1 MGLFKGAKFTSRS
14 QKIDA
19 FQSTV
24 CEFGTP
30 VPLLYGTCKVS
41 PNLMCYQDFE
51 TKEKRTT
58 QKSGKS
64 KSTTITYL
72 YYVYAELALGEG
84 VISGIDKV
92 WIGDKAYDGL
102 NALNA
107 NSSNEGAGLS
117 LNKGDNNQP
126 TTYMSTNH
134 ADIATGYDN
143 LAYLYGRIF
152 LGEDNASMP
161 SYSFEV
167 RGSLIAD
174 NTDANPAYVI
184 KDILSK
190 IGLGSYIDEASFA
203 DYAKYCAN
211 ADLLI
216 STPNDAFSRQDKAQT
231 IIANLLEITN
241 TYMYWSVDRFK
252 FAVRDDVQRAEWLP
266 NTQIMYDLTADDFIP
281 QSGSP
286 IIVKRKDSTEIY
298 NYITVNF
305 LNRANN
311 YEEESV
317 SYQDIESIKK
327 YGVRSVTYDAKWY
340 HTKERALKYAQMK
353 TRIAQTE
360 CNQYTFRLPWKY
372 CRLEPGDLLR
382 ITDEAIGIAGQVVM
396 VSEITEAKTG
406 ILTVTAVQRTHGAYS
421 EAKYTVV
428 NDYQYQDFNVEPG
441 NTARPLFI
449 IPPSD
454 LVTSASG
461 CELWIALQGAAKT
474 WGGCNVFVSDKDGD
488 YSNIGTQG
496 INSIYGTTAG
506 TMTADATSTYIRL
519 NNQRPVEL
527 LTGSAQDAANG
538 NTLIWINGE
547 CMSYTRATLLNSNL
561 YQLTGLI
568 RGQYGTTAKAHN
580 YGEDVAVLDGG
591 IYVVPLTKQHI
602 GRTLY
607 FKFPSF
613 NEFKANSQNLADI
626 DCYSCTVATADLPN
640 CTSVTAYNKY
650 RDVGGTV
657 VYHDIIV
664 EWEPADFENYQQA
677 QVWYRQYGEAWRY
690 GGSGYKSATLPQVD
704 IGKRYQ
710 IAVCT
715 QDIFGNVET
724 PDASA
729 QTSILVAISTAT
741 PTAPTNLSITLKDAV
756 VIKWDEVHNADVK
769 YYEIRLDANVG
780 VDNANFI
787 ARTADNSY
795 TTNAITAR
803 YGTIYVFAVSAY
815 GITSAPATAAY
826 NFATPNA
833 PKISVKAKMQGI
845 ECRALESIPNNCI
858 GVHWYFD
865 GAANDSDDKTS
876 NLSYYKSLDAG
887 VYEVKACYYNYFG
900 DGRYSGSETVTVK
913 ATIDAGLIE
922 AGSIAAD
929 KLDTAVKNSIT
940 NATANANAAL
950 QNSNNALVNAN
961 AALSNSNITADKLKK
976 DYSTTTQTE
985 QLIATRVANSMGN
998 YSTTE
1003 QTATMISNS
1012 IANFKDD
1019 TLSQYSTTKQTAAMI
1034 SSGIADFRDG
1044 TLSKYSTTEQTSGM
1058 ISSSIANFQNDTLSQ
1073 YSTTK
1078 QTEALI
1084 SSQVASYTDGKLS
1097 GYSTIEQTN
1106 TAISNVVVKMDAA
1119 TNKKLESYST
1129 IQQTQDAIS
1138 LAVKDIDLD
1147 GNDIITKINIAD
1159 GTILLDGKYV
1169 HVTGDTQIDG
1179 NVITNNMLAGSISAD
1194 KMAVDSLSAIT
1205 AKIGELKTA
1214 DTGARMELKDNL
1226 IRIYDEN
1233 NVLRV
1238 KMGVW

>member
-92 WIGDKAYDGL
+92 WVGDTAYAGL
-102 NALNA
+102 GALNA
-107 NSSNEGAGLS
+107 NTNEGAGLA

-190 IGLGSYIDEASFA
+190 IGLGAYIDEASFA

-216 STPNDAFSRQDKAQT
+216 STPNDAFKQQDKAQAV
-231 IIANLLEITN
+231 IANLLELTN
-241 TYMYWSVDRFK
+241 TYMFWSVDRFK
-252 FAVRDDVQRAEWLP
+252 FAVRDDVQRAEWQP
-266 NTQIMYDLTADDFIP
+266 NKQIMYDLTADDFIP
-281 QSGSP
+281 QSGAP
-286 IIVKRKDSTEIY
+286 VTVKRKDSTEIY

-406 ILTVTAVQRTHGAYS
+406 ILTVTAVQRAPGAYS

-441 NTARPLFI
+441 NTAKPLFI
-449 IPPSD
+449 VPPSD
-454 LVTSASG
+454 LITSASG

-506 TMTADATSTYIRL
+506 TMTADATSAYIRL

-580 YGEDVAVLDGG
+580 YGEDAAILDGG

-607 FKFPSF
+607 FKFPAF
-613 NEFKANSQNLADI
+613 NEFRANGQNLADI

-640 CTSVTAYNKY
+640 CTDVVAYNKY

-664 EWEPADFENYQQA
+664 EWSPADFENYQQA

-715 QDIFGNVET
+715 QDVFGNVEA

-729 QTSILVAISTAT
+729 QTNILVAISTAT

-815 GITSAPATAAY
+815 GKISAPATAAY
-826 NFATPNA
+826 NFATPTA

-845 ECRALESIPNNCI
+845 ECRVLESIPNNCM

-865 GAANDSDDKTS
+865 GGTQSSDDKTA
-876 NLSYYKSLDAG
+876 NMSYYKSLDAG

-900 DGRYSGSETVTVK
+900 DGRYSGSVTVTVK
-913 ATIDAGLIE
+913 ATIDGSLIE
-922 AGSIAAD
+922 AGSVAAE
-929 KLDTAVKNSIT
+929 KLDAVIKNNIA

-950 QNSNNALVNAN
+950 NNSK
-961 AALSNSNITADKLKK
+961 ITADKLAK

-985 QLIATRVANSMGN
+985 TLIATRVANSMGN

-1003 QTATMISNS
+1003 QTANMISNS
-1012 IANFKDD
+1012 IANFK
-1019 TLSQYSTTKQTAAMI
+1019 
-1034 SSGIADFRDG
+1034 
-1044 TLSKYSTTEQTSGM
+1044 
-1058 ISSSIANFQNDTLSQ
+1058 NDTLSQ

-1106 TAISNVVVKMDAA
+1106 TAISNMVVKMDAA

-1138 LAVKDIDLD
+1138 LAVKNVDIS

-1159 GTILLDGKYV
+1159 GTIKLDGKYV
-1169 HVTGDTQIDG
+1169 HITGDTQFDSNI
-1179 NVITNNMLAGSISAD
+1179 ITKNMLQARS
-1194 KMAVDSLSAIT
+1194 VDASKINVESLSAIT
-1205 AKIGELKTA
+1205 ARIGELKTA
-1214 DTGARMELKDNL
+1214 DTGARMVLKDNL
-1226 IRIYDEN
+1226 ILVYYASGKLAVR
-1233 NVLRV
+1233 L
-1238 KMGVW
+1238 GVW

>member
-92 WIGDKAYDGL
+92 WVGDTAYAGL
-102 NALNA
+102 GALNA
-107 NSSNEGAGLS
+107 NTNNEGAGLA

-134 ADIATGYDN
+134 ADIATGYDI

-184 KDILSK
+184 QDILSK

-252 FAVRDDVQRAEWLP
+252 FAVRDDVQRAEWQP
-266 NTQIMYDLTADDFIP
+266 NKQIMYDLTADDFIP
-281 QSGSP
+281 QSGAP
-286 IIVKRKDSTEIY
+286 VTVKRKDSTEIY

-327 YGVRSVTYDAKWY
+327 YGVRSVTHDAKWY

-406 ILTVTAVQRTHGAYS
+406 ILTVTAVQRAPGAYS

-474 WGGCNVFVSDKDGD
+474 WGGCNVFASTKDGD
-488 YSNIGTQG
+488 YSHIGTQG
-496 INSIYGTTAG
+496 VNSIYGTTAG
-506 TMTADATSTYIRL
+506 TMTADATSAYIRL

-568 RGQYGTTAKAHN
+568 RGQYGTTAKAHS
-580 YGEDVAVLDGG
+580 YGEDLAVLDGS
-591 IYVVPLTKQHI
+591 IYVVPLTKQYI

-607 FKFPSF
+607 FKFPAF
-613 NEFKANSQNLADI
+613 NEFKANGQNLADI
-626 DCYSCTVATADLPN
+626 DCYSCVAAVSDLPN
-640 CTSVTAYNKY
+640 CTDVTAYNKY
-650 RDVGGTV
+650 RDVGGKI

-664 EWEPADFENYQQA
+664 EWSPADFDNYQQA

-729 QTSILVAISTAT
+729 QTNILVAISTAT

-756 VIKWDEVHNADVK
+756 VIKWDEVHNADIK

-795 TTNAITAR
+795 TTNAITA
-803 YGTIYVFAVSAY
+803 
-815 GITSAPATAAY
+815 
-826 NFATPNA
+826 
-833 PKISVKAKMQGI
+833 
-845 ECRALESIPNNCI
+845 
-858 GVHWYFD
+858 D
-865 GAANDSDDKTS
+865 GS
-876 NLSYYKSLDAG
+876 
-887 VYEVKACYYNYFG
+887 
-900 DGRYSGSETVTVK
+900 
-913 ATIDAGLIE
+913 LIE
-922 AGSIAAD
+922 AGSVAAE
-929 KLDTAVKNSIT
+929 KLDAVIKNNIS

-985 QLIATRVANSMGN
+985 TLIATRVANSMGN

-1003 QTATMISNS
+1003 QTANMISNS
-1012 IANFKDD
+1012 IANFKDN

-1058 ISSSIANFQNDTLSQ
+1058 ISSSIANFKNDTLSQ

-1097 GYSTIEQTN
+1097 SYSTIEQTN
-1106 TAISNVVVKMDAA
+1106 TAISNMVVKLNNA
-1119 TNKKLESYST
+1119 TDKKLESYST

-1138 LAVKDIDLD
+1138 LAVKNIDLD

-1214 DTGARMELKDNL
+1214 DTGARTVIKDNL
-1226 IRIYDEN
+1226 IEVYDSN
-1233 NVLRV
+1233 DVLRV
-1238 KMGVW
+1238 RMGVW